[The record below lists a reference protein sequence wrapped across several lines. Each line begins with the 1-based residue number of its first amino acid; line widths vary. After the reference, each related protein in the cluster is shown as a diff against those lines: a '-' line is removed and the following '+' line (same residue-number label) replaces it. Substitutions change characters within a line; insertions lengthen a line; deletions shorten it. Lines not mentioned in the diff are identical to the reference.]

1 MKNVTL
7 LEYKHLP
14 PPPPP
19 IPIGATNTSTSRN
32 TLNISENMFNLNS
45 MPSQDE
51 ELVNISEE
59 LQHRMEVLRD
69 NITESTSSNHL
80 KGHYCSG
87 TIFNLSHKVLSDAA
101 IKIFGKG
108 LDFAPIQRKINESK
122 VTKDFEEFC
131 RRTRIK

>member
-1 MKNVTL
+1 
-7 LEYKHLP
+7 
-14 PPPPP
+14 
-19 IPIGATNTSTSRN
+19 
-32 TLNISENMFNLNS
+32 MFNLNS

-51 ELVNISEE
+51 ELVNIPEE

-80 KGHYCSG
+80 KGHCCSG

-122 VTKDFEEFC
+122 VTKDFEELC